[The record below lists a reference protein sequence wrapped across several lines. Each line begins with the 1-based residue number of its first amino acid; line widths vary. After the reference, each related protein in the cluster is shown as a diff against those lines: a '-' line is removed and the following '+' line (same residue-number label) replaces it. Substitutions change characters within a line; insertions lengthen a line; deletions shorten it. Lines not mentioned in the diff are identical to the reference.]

1 VQAYEIYVFYFMNVH
16 ANYDYDVENK
26 LCYC

>member
-1 VQAYEIYVFYFMNVH
+1 MNMH

-26 LCYC
+26 LNPSY